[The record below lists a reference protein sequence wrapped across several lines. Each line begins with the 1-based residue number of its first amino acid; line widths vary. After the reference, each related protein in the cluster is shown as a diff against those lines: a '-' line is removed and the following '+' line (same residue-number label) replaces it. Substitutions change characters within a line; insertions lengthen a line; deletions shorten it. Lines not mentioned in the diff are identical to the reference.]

1 MNSHYKH
8 YLKNDNPK
16 AAVIEL
22 PEKVLGGVDALEF
35 SSLVDKY
42 SFEDIDS
49 IIVDLKSVTL
59 INSSGLGM
67 LVAAI
72 GKTKK
77 YGKKLFLCSVP
88 EKVQALLKITHLDEV
103 FSIIEN
109 INK

>member
-1 MNSHYKH
+1 MDSHYKH
-8 YLKNDNPK
+8 YISQNNPN

-22 PEKVLGGVDALEF
+22 PEKVLGGVEALDF

-42 SFEDIDS
+42 SFEALDS

-77 YGKKLFLCSVP
+77 HGKRLFLCSVP
-88 EKVQALLKITHLDEV
+88 DKVQALLKITHLDEV
-103 FSIIEN
+103 FTIIEEQQ
-109 INK
+109 K